1 MVSAA
6 LKSICSKPET
16 NIGMAKMM
24 IEDIIGPLIISML
37 FFWPVLITQIWGM
50 IEQSSLDD
58 KALEIAEKVIAE
70 QGGNTMSFV
79 SNEYCF
85 CTACGTKNPIGAKFC
100 CGCGKEL

>member
-1 MVSAA
+1 
-6 LKSICSKPET
+6 
-16 NIGMAKMM
+16 
-24 IEDIIGPLIISML
+24 
-37 FFWPVLITQIWGM
+37 M

-85 CTACGTKNPIGAKFC
+85 VRLVEQRIQLVPSSAADVVKNCNIEFMTDKEIVSALIAHAPQVTALFFSRIVAHYS
-100 CGCGKEL
+100 